1 VGSGSEAAV
10 LARQTL
16 GLTRCRGCNLL
27 WRLELKP
34 EKTLRCL
41 CYLLFKPFPS
51 FSYLTYFAKT
61 EGSGEVPPIDFK
73 TRLAGRLALPITGP
87 KVVSHGR
94 GEALA
99 DPPPI
104 DLKKAARREARPTD
118 HRF

>member
-1 VGSGSEAAV
+1 MAQGQGNQ
-10 LARQTL
+10 RH
-16 GLTRCRGCNLL
+16 
-27 WRLELKP
+27 
-34 EKTLRCL
+34 TLRAGCARARKTCDCL
-41 CYLLFKPFPS
+41 GYLLFKPFPS
-51 FSYLTYFAKT
+51 FSYLSYFAKT
-61 EGSGEVPPIDFK
+61 EGSGEVPPIDLK

-99 DPPPI
+99 EPPPI

>member
-1 VGSGSEAAV
+1 MRAGC
-10 LARQTL
+10 ARARKTCDCL
-16 GLTRCRGCNLL
+16 G
-27 WRLELKP
+27 
-34 EKTLRCL
+34 
-41 CYLLFKPFPS
+41 YLLFKPFPS
-51 FSYLTYFAKT
+51 FSYLSYFAKT
-61 EGSGEVPPIDFK
+61 EGSGEPPPIDLK

-99 DPPPI
+99 EPPPI